1 MNRIDRLSAI
11 MTHLQSKKI
20 VKAEDIARRF
30 EISLRTVYRDIRAL
44 SEAGIPISGEAGMGY
59 TIMEGYRLPPVMFTR
74 EEAMALLVAEKIV
87 TTLTDHHNSQ
97 QIESAMFKIK
107 SVLRSSE
114 KEALEDLNEN
124 IAIRS
129 PRNNSFK
136 DTDQNILQ
144 SLLTGITDQQ
154 VIHLKYS
161 TILKQ
166 EISERNVEPV
176 GVYYSNEHWYLIA
189 YCQLRQAYRTFRLD
203 RIRTIRTT
211 TRSFEQRHPSL
222 KSFLE
227 KIRKKERLIKVVM
240 QIDKSIVHYLREEKY
255 RQGFV
260 MEEEKEDLVEMT
272 FMVSGIYGIARWFM
286 KMADHAVIIE
296 PSHLIDHVLM
306 MTEKMLARQ
315 KKANSS

>member
-20 VKAEDIARRF
+20 VRAEDIARRF
-30 EISLRTVYRDIRAL
+30 DISLRTVYRDIRAL

-114 KEALEDLNEN
+114 KDALEDLNEN

-129 PRNNSFK
+129 PRNNLFE

-144 SLLTGITDQQ
+144 SLLSGITDQQ

-176 GVYYSNEHWYLIA
+176 GVYYSHEHWYLIA

-203 RIRTIRTT
+203 RIRTIRSTS
-211 TRSFEQRHPSL
+211 RSFEQRHPSL
-222 KSFLE
+222 KSFLD

-296 PSHLIDHVLM
+296 PPHLIDHVLIII
-306 MTEKMLARQ
+306 EKMLARQ
-315 KKANSS
+315 KKADSS